1 MLGLAIGDA
10 LGQPFEFSSAHQ
22 IIQSGW
28 DGSMTYGDIWKLEP
42 GQWTDDTKMALCI
55 AESLLE
61 KGRFDINS
69 VSQKYV
75 EWLDSGD
82 LRGIGGTCLTSI
94 RRIKMGHDPLKCGG
108 RYVKDAITFTRS
120 SDESSDV
127 ADRLGIDENW
137 VSEMR
142 SKKNKARTLYAGE
155 DEDLYGIGDF
165 CGNGTLMRCAPI
177 GLFYNRDSGQR
188 DKAATDDA
196 TMTHDHPDARDSS
209 KFLCSVVADLAND
222 WELRP
227 AIDNAMLK
235 SYEYDHVPRL
245 VKKAIDLA
253 DTNESTFA
261 NAIELGNTGTAHGT
275 LATSVFACL
284 KYNSFREAVT
294 AAVLIG
300 GDTDTRGAVT
310 GAIAGTVYGLRGIPA
325 EWVEVLEDSDRLQD
339 IDTRLKNGS

>member
-1 MLGLAIGDA
+1 MTKKHSTMLGLAIGDA

-28 DGSMTYGDIWKLEP
+28 DGGMTYGDVWKLDP
-42 GQWTDDTKMALCI
+42 GKWTDDTKMALCI

-61 KGRFDINS
+61 KKGFDIND
-69 VSQKYV
+69 VAQKYIEWV
-75 EWLDSGD
+75 ETGD
-82 LRGIGGTCLTSI
+82 LRGIGMTCEASI
-94 RRIKMGHDPLKCGG
+94 NRMKAGIPPLECGKKPETHDPIFK
-108 RYVKDAITFTRS
+108 RTAIPF
-120 SDESSDV
+120 
-127 ADRLGIDENW
+127 
-137 VSEMR
+137 MR
-142 SKKNKARTLYAGE
+142 SAIQEKMMENLHDG
-155 DEDLYGIGDF
+155 DSDLYGLGDF

-177 GLFYNRDSGQR
+177 GLFYRKDSGQR
-188 DKAATDDA
+188 DKAATEDA
-196 TMTHDHPDARDSS
+196 TMTHNHPDARDAS

-253 DTNESTFA
+253 DSNESTFA

-275 LATSVFACL
+275 LATSVFSCL
-284 KYNSFREAVT
+284 KYNSFKEAVT

-310 GAIAGTVYGLRGIPA
+310 GAIAGTAYGLSGIPA

-339 IDTRLKNGS
+339 IDTRLKDGS